1 LKADDER
8 YQVFSPE
15 DLNRM
20 GKVFRACAALPETLS
35 EKEKDLLA
43 KAIVITYRPRASE
56 AALRA
61 AAVHLVGLK
70 YLN

>member
-1 LKADDER
+1 MKR
-8 YQVFSPE
+8 HQIFGPE

-20 GKVFRACAALPETLS
+20 GNVFRACAALPETQS

-56 AALRA
+56 AALKA

-70 YLN
+70 YLS

>member
-1 LKADDER
+1 MKR
-8 YQVFSPE
+8 YQVFGPE
-15 DLNRM
+15 DLNKM
-20 GKVFRACAALPETLS
+20 GNVFRACAALSATQS

-56 AALRA
+56 AALQA
-61 AAVHLVGLK
+61 AAGHLVGLN

>member
-1 LKADDER
+1 
-8 YQVFSPE
+8 
-15 DLNRM
+15 M
-20 GKVFRACAALPETLS
+20 GSVFRACAALPGTQS

-56 AALRA
+56 AALKA

-70 YLN
+70 YLS

>member
-1 LKADDER
+1 MKR
-8 YQVFSPE
+8 HQVFGPE

-20 GKVFRACAALPETLS
+20 GKVFQACAALPGTQS
-35 EKEKDLLA
+35 AKEKDQLA

-56 AALRA
+56 AALKA

-70 YLN
+70 YLS

>member
-1 LKADDER
+1 MKR

-20 GKVFRACAALPETLS
+20 GNVFRACAALPETQS
-35 EKEKDLLA
+35 ENEKNQLA

-56 AALRA
+56 AALKA

-70 YLN
+70 YLS